1 MGTSMEEQIVGWLAD
16 QRQAMIDQLQ
26 LLVDTDS
33 GSYDKEGV
41 DRVGSHLREFLEK
54 AGLSCE
60 TIPSQTYG
68 DGLRATLG
76 RPDGRHRP
84 ILLMGHRDTVFSK
97 GEAQRRPF
105 HIENGRAY
113 GPGVADMKAGLV
125 MNSFVLAAF
134 ARFGSPGPLVGLYTS
149 DEEIASPSSQALIEQ
164 EARRALAVF
173 NAEPGR
179 PTGNVVTGRKGGVFM
194 RMEIHGVPA
203 HSGVNFEQGVSA
215 IEELARKVSAIH
227 ALTDLARGVTV
238 NVGLISGGTSVN
250 TVAPHAQAEIDLR
263 YVDPHDRNGF
273 VTEIER
279 VVATSFVQGT
289 SARLQIMGEFVP
301 LQPTEASRR
310 LFELYADC
318 ARRVGLGV
326 GEEST
331 GGCADSGFAAA
342 VGAPTLCATGPC
354 GAKAHSPDEF
364 LEIETMVPRAQAL
377 ALSILALNAADASRS
392 QGLLKNASR

>member
-1 MGTSMEEQIVGWLAD
+1 MSTSIETPILGWLAD

-41 DRVGSHLREFLEK
+41 DRVGAHLRGFLEK

-60 TIPSQTYG
+60 TIPSETYG
-68 DGLRATLG
+68 DGIRATLG
-76 RPDGRHRP
+76 QPDEQHRP
-84 ILLMGHRDTVFSK
+84 ILLMGHRDTVFPK

-105 HIENGRAY
+105 RIESGRAY

-134 ARFGSPGPLVGLYTS
+134 ARFGAPGPLVGLYTS
-149 DEEIASPSSQALIEQ
+149 DEEIASPSSRDLIEQ
-164 EARRALAVF
+164 EARRARAVF

-179 PTGNVVTGRKGGVFM
+179 PNGNVVTGRKGGVFM
-194 RMEIHGVPA
+194 RMEIQGVPA

-215 IEELARKVSAIH
+215 IEELARKVSAVH

-238 NVGLISGGTSVN
+238 NVGLISGGMSVN
-250 TVAPHAQAEIDLR
+250 TIAPNAKAEIDLR
-263 YVDPHDRNGF
+263 YVDPQDRNGI
-273 VTEIER
+273 VAEIER
-279 VVATSFVQGT
+279 IVATPFVNGT
-289 SARLQIMGEFVP
+289 SASLQILGEFVP
-301 LQPTEASRR
+301 LVPTQASRQ

-318 ARRVGLGV
+318 ALRVGLDV
-326 GEEST
+326 GEEFT

-342 VGAPTLCATGPC
+342 MGAPTLCATGPC

-364 LEIETMVPRAQAL
+364 LEIASIVPRAQAL
-377 ALSILALNAADASRS
+377 ALSILALGA
-392 QGLLKNASR
+392 L

>member
-1 MGTSMEEQIVGWLAD
+1 METKILDWLAS
-16 QRQAMIDQLQ
+16 QRQAMIEQLQ

-41 DRVGSHLREFLEK
+41 DQVGSHIRDFLEQ

-60 TIPSQTYG
+60 TIRSERYG
-68 DGLRATLG
+68 DGIRATLG
-76 RPDGRHRP
+76 APDEKSRP
-84 ILLMGHRDTVFSK
+84 ILLMGHRDTVFPK

-105 HIENGRAY
+105 RIEDGRAY

-149 DEEIASPSSQALIEQ
+149 DEEIASPSSRSLIEQ
-164 EARRALAVF
+164 EARRARAVF

-179 PTGNVVTGRKGGVFM
+179 PSGNVVTGRKGGVFM
-194 RMEIHGVPA
+194 RMNIQGVPA

-227 ALTDLARGVTV
+227 ALTDLARGITV
-238 NVGLISGGTSVN
+238 NVGLVSGGQSVN

-263 YVDPHDRNGF
+263 FVDPQDRTE
-273 VTEIER
+273 VVAEIER
-279 VVATSFVQGT
+279 IVATSFVKGT
-289 SARLQIMGEFVP
+289 SAELQILGEFVP
-301 LQPTEASRR
+301 LVPTDASRR
-310 LFELYADC
+310 LFALYSEGA
-318 ARRVGLGV
+318 ARIGLRV
-326 GEEST
+326 GEEFT

-342 VGAPTLCATGPC
+342 MGVPTLCATGPC
-354 GAKAHSPDEF
+354 GAKAHSPDEY
-364 LEIETMVPRAQAL
+364 LEVDTIVPRAQAL
-377 ALSILALNAADASRS
+377 ALAIMALGEPGNKA
-392 QGLLKNASR
+392 